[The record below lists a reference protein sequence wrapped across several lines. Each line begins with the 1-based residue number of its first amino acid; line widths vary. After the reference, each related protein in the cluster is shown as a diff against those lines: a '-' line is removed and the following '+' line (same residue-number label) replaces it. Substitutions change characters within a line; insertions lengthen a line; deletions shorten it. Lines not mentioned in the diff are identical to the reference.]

1 MRPPERI
8 GKYEVKGILGKGAAG
23 TVYRGF
29 DTGIQRPVALK
40 VVAKESL
47 EPQDREHVLQRF
59 RQEAQ
64 AVGRLTHP
72 RIAAIYDFIETDEL
86 ACIVM
91 ELVNG
96 KSLAAHL
103 KEVRRY
109 EFQDTWEI
117 VRQVLDGLAYT
128 HGQGVVHRDLKPAN
142 ILINDDGR
150 IKITDFGVARLD
162 TSRITQLGD
171 VVGTPH
177 YMAPEQCSGLPVT
190 AATDLYQVGVIL
202 FELLTGNKP
211 FTGSNVEIL
220 RRVTLDRPA
229 DPSTLNHRIS
239 WELDWVVQ
247 KALAKEPAERFGS
260 AREFSEALRNGLEA
274 SLGTPLAAAAPAP
287 VAAIAAAS
295 LVDKARMIAPA
306 RPKAPLPVPDAQKP
320 RILFVDDEERILNAL
335 KMLFRDDYHVFTAES
350 GALALELVAKFKIPV
365 VVSDQRMPGM
375 TGVELLRRVRDANP
389 KAVRMLLTGYSD
401 LAAIVGSINEG
412 EVFRFLK
419 KPWDAQELRA
429 AIDEAMKV
437 AQELDEPP
445 TLVDRVPPRQDAA
458 VLVVDP
464 DPRLALE
471 LEKLLRGVAPVVRAG
486 TAVEAVQRLALEE
499 VGVIVADLAA
509 GRDSLVTMFKLLKAE
524 RPEVLVVLVT
534 EAPDSELAIE
544 LINQAQVYRFL
555 AKPIEGRVLRVHVES
570 ALRKYSVFKK
580 APSQVLR
587 HTVRPGAE
595 SKDSVW
601 GTRLL
606 AGIRALPERLISRTS

>member
-8 GKYEVKGILGKGAAG
+8 GKYDVKGVLGKGAAG

-29 DTGIQRPVALK
+29 DAAIQRPVALK
-40 VVAKESL
+40 VIDKEGI

-72 RIAAIYDFIETDEL
+72 RIAAIYDFIETEAL

-109 EFQDTWEI
+109 EFQDAWEI

-162 TSRITQLGD
+162 PSQITQVGD

-190 AATDLYQVGVIL
+190 VATDLYQVGVIL
-202 FELLTGNKP
+202 FEILTGDKP
-211 FTGSNVEIL
+211 FTGSSVEIL
-220 RRVTLDRPA
+220 RRVTLERPA
-229 DPSTLNHRIS
+229 DPSSLNRGIT

-247 KALAKEPAERFGS
+247 KALAKDPAERFAS
-260 AREFSEALRNGLEA
+260 AREFSEALRKGLEA
-274 SLGTPLAAAAPAP
+274 SLGTPLAAPPPAPGAAAPAS
-287 VAAIAAAS
+287 S
-295 LVDKARMIAPA
+295 LLDKARMIAPA
-306 RPKAPLPVPDAQKP
+306 KATAPVPDAQKP
-320 RILFVDDEERILNAL
+320 RILFVDDEERILTAL
-335 KMLFRDDYHVFTAES
+335 KTLFRDDYHVFTAES
-350 GALALELVAKFKIPV
+350 GTLALELVAKFKIPV
-365 VVSDQRMPGM
+365 IVSDQRMPGM
-375 TGVELLRRVRDANP
+375 TGVELLRRVREANP
-389 KAVRMLLTGYSD
+389 GAVRLLLTGYSD

-412 EVFRFLK
+412 EVFRFLM
-419 KPWDAQELRA
+419 KPWDAQEIRA
-429 AIDEAMKV
+429 AIAEAVQV
-437 AQELDEPP
+437 AQELEEPP
-445 TLVDRVPPRQDAA
+445 TLVDRVPPRLDAA

-464 DPRLALE
+464 EPALALE

-486 TAVEAVQRLALEE
+486 TAVEAVQRLALQE

-524 RPEVLVVLVT
+524 RPEVLSILIT
-534 EAPDSELAIE
+534 EAPDSELAMD

-555 AKPIEGRVLRVHVES
+555 AKPAPALELRRHIES
-570 ALRKYSVFKK
+570 ALRKYDVFKK
-580 APSQVLR
+580 APAQVLR
-587 HTVRPGAE
+587 HGVRPGTEAT
-595 SKDSVW
+595 SSVW

-606 AGIRALPERLISRTS
+606 AGIRALPERLISRVS